1 MVVRQSG
8 PRWIRPCVH
17 TAVDR
22 FEKCASHLQD
32 ILRNDKDRW
41 EIWVHSFLQKD
52 QSTCRGL
59 LFAAAALL
67 LPLGSGSC
75 TRVSPNPRAH
85 ASLGGGGLACSAS
98 DLSVGPHEESDPR
111 PLGVR
116 RDPGPSV
123 GTRSRHVPQ
132 HHLQGTKRRAVAV
145 EWGGWGWWG
154 LSDSRRVAW
163 SRGHLLF
170 ADTLSMVVCAC
181 AANSGPPTFTTRT
194 L

>member
-1 MVVRQSG
+1 MFIPPSIGLRSVRATCKTSCATTRTGGRSG
-8 PRWIRPCVH
+8 CIHSCRKIKVRV
-17 TAVDR
+17 AV
-22 FEKCASHLQD
+22 CCPLL
-32 ILRNDKDRW
+32 LRCCCRW
-41 EIWVHSFLQKD
+41 EV
-52 QSTCRGL
+52 GV
-59 LFAAAALL
+59 A
-67 LPLGSGSC
+67 P
-75 TRVSPNPRAH
+75 VSRRNPRAH